1 METVG
6 KKKKRVKVC
15 SNQKAWMLSKT
26 RKETTYP
33 IFSEVSIAS
42 LDIKNVGVCALKCFQ
57 NYHRA
62 DSLHGRDKDSM
73 AERVVEPSC
82 ADSAGS
88 NSGSCLFSC
97 SKQLIKHRLPALALS
112 SKESIKVSGFF

>member
-1 METVG
+1 M
-6 KKKKRVKVC
+6 
-15 SNQKAWMLSKT
+15 
-26 RKETTYP
+26 
-33 IFSEVSIAS
+33 SEREA
-42 LDIKNVGVCALKCFQ
+42 G
-57 NYHRA
+57 HRTNPYFGCEG
-62 DSLHGRDKDSM
+62 GRDKDSM

-112 SKESIKVSGFF
+112 SKESIKISGFF